1 MKKIRSQALNIVQE
15 FLAAGYD
22 LRRNLISGKSSSA
35 RVAPNISECS
45 PAMN

>member
-22 LRRNLISGKSSSA
+22 LRRNLIRVSA
-35 RVAPNISECS
+35 VA
-45 PAMN
+45 AVVV